1 MGIDT
6 VPPKIVIMLK
16 DDISYLMQ
24 SIANMMIDQLTLPD
38 QAKISSVTPAFKNN
52 DKMDKSNYRPISVLP
67 CLSKILEKII
77 FKQMADYGESI
88 FSPYMSGFR
97 KRYGYQHVLMRMTE
111 NWQKSLDHKK
121 VISALSMDL
130 SKAFHSLQHDILIA
144 KLHAYG
150 LEMEALKL
158 IYSYLINRAQTV
170 KVKGEYSA
178 RLQVKAGVPQGSLLR
193 ALLFNVYLNDMFDSV
208 QADLYKILLMTTI
221 SQLSVILLMK
231 QILFSLL
238 KPRQQ

>member
-1 MGIDT
+1 
-6 VPPKIVIMLK
+6 
-16 DDISYLMQ
+16 
-24 SIANMMIDQLTLPD
+24 
-38 QAKISSVTPAFKNN
+38 
-52 DKMDKSNYRPISVLP
+52 
-67 CLSKILEKII
+67 
-77 FKQMADYGESI
+77 
-88 FSPYMSGFR
+88 
-97 KRYGYQHVLMRMTE
+97 
-111 NWQKSLDHKK
+111 
-121 VISALSMDL
+121 MDL
-130 SKAFHSLQHDILIA
+130 SKAFDSLQHDIPIA

-178 RLQVKAGVPQGSLLR
+178 RRQVKAGVPQGSLLK

-231 QILFSLL
+231 QKLFSLL